1 MYLICNSISV
11 MNFQELQWNW
21 KAMAAISP
29 QTHLKPRN
37 VDREYIA
44 FNHCL
49 LAADQIRY
57 VSHPNYTLSQVG
69 ISRTIWQLEVSGAVN
84 PTLSWINLE
93 VSNATIAF

>member
-1 MYLICNSISV
+1 
-11 MNFQELQWNW
+11 MNFQELQWSW
-21 KAMAAISP
+21 KVMVVTSP

-37 VDREYIA
+37 VDSGYIA

-49 LAADQIRY
+49 LATDQIIY
-57 VSHPNYTLSQVG
+57 VSHPNHTLSQVG

-93 VSNATIAF
+93 VSNAAFAF